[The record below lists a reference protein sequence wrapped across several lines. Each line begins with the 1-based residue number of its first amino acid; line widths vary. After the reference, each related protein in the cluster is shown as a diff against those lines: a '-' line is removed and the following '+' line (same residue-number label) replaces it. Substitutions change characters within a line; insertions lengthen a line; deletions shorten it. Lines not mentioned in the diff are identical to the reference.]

1 MTGLDAIVVGQV
13 ARDLVLLVDEVP
25 GPSGTAPVRCRR
37 ELLGGKGANQAVGLA
52 QLGVRVGL
60 LGVVGEDE
68 VGDRLLGRA
77 RSDGIDV
84 APVLRRPDTPSA
96 LIVDVVD
103 GRGRWRYLEDIPEAT
118 LLTEADVT
126 GAAEVLRAA
135 RAVVVQLQQPLAAA
149 LAATRQARDAGR
161 LVVLDGAPDDPDGS
175 GELLSR
181 ADVLR
186 ADAREAGLLLGGDPP
201 KDADA
206 GLRAG
211 RELAARGPALVAVE
225 VAGEGNA
232 FVWPRGELFVP
243 LSETPTV
250 DSTGAGDA
258 FVAAVTAGLLRDD
271 PYPRLARYAVAAA
284 GATVGRPGGRPA
296 LTPEA
301 IEAQL
306 ARIPER

>member
-13 ARDLVLLVDEVP
+13 ARDIVLLVDEVP

-103 GRGRWRYLEDIPEAT
+103 ARAHWRYLEDIPGAT
-118 LLTEADVT
+118 LLSEADVT

-135 RAVVVQLQQPLAAA
+135 RAVVVQLQQPLPAA
-149 LAATRQARDAGR
+149 LAATRHARDAGR

-175 GELLSR
+175 AELLSR

-201 KDADA
+201 KDAEA

-232 FVWPRGELFVP
+232 FVWPGGGLFVP
-243 LSETPTV
+243 VSETPTV

-284 GATVGRPGGRPA
+284 GATVGHPGGRPA

-306 ARIPER
+306 ARIPDR

>member
-103 GRGRWRYLEDIPEAT
+103 GRARWRYLEDIPEAT
-118 LLTEADVT
+118 LLTEGDVT
-126 GAAEVLRAA
+126 AAAEVLRAA
-135 RAVVVQLQQPLAAA
+135 RAVVVQLQQPLPAA
-149 LAATRQARDAGR
+149 LAAARHARDADR
-161 LVVLDGAPDDPDGS
+161 LVVLDGAPEDPDGAA
-175 GELLSR
+175 ELLSR

-211 RELAARGPALVAVE
+211 RDLAARGPALVAIE

-232 FVWPRGELFVP
+232 FVWPGGELFVP

-258 FVAAVTAGLLRDD
+258 FVAAVTAGLLRDE

-306 ARIPER
+306 ARIPDR

>member
-60 LGVVGEDE
+60 LGVVGEDG

-103 GRGRWRYLEDIPEAT
+103 ARGRWRYLEDIPEAT
-118 LLTEADVT
+118 LLSEADVT

-135 RAVVVQLQQPLAAA
+135 RAVVVQLQQPLPAA

-175 GELLSR
+175 VELLSR

-201 KDADA
+201 KDAEA

-232 FVWPRGELFVP
+232 FVWPGGEVFVP

-258 FVAAVTAGLLRDD
+258 FVAAVTAGLLRDE
-271 PYPRLARYAVAAA
+271 PYPWLARYAVAAA
-284 GATVGRPGGRPA
+284 GATVGHPGGRPA
-296 LTPEA
+296 LTAEA

-306 ARIPER
+306 ARIPDR

>member
-1 MTGLDAIVVGQV
+1 MAGLDAIAVGQV
-13 ARDLVLLVDEVP
+13 ARDLVLLVDELP
-25 GPSGTAPVRCRR
+25 DPSRTTPVRRRR

-68 VGDRLLGRA
+68 VGDRLLGQA

-103 GRGRWRYLEDIPEAT
+103 ARARWRYLEDIPEAT
-118 LLTEADVT
+118 LLTEADVADAE
-126 GAAEVLRAA
+126 GVLQAAQ
-135 RAVVVQLQQPLAAA
+135 AVVVQLQQPLPAVLAAA
-149 LAATRQARDAGR
+149 RCARTADR
-161 LVVLDGAPDDPDGS
+161 LVVLDGAPDDPAG
-175 GELLSR
+175 GAELLAL

-186 ADAREAGLLLGGDPP
+186 ADAREAGLIVGDPP
-201 KDADA
+201 VDAAA

-211 RELAARGPALVAVE
+211 RELLARGPTLVAVE

-232 FVWPRGELFVP
+232 FVWPDGELFVP
-243 LSETPTV
+243 LSKTPVV

-258 FVAAVTAGLLRDD
+258 FVAALTAGLLRGEA
-271 PYPRLARYAVAAA
+271 YPVVARYAVAAA
-284 GATVGRPGGRPA
+284 GATVGHPGGRPA
-296 LTPEA
+296 LSAAA

-306 ARIPER
+306 ARIPAR

>member
-1 MTGLDAIVVGQV
+1 MAGLDAIVVGQV

-25 GPSGTAPVRCRR
+25 DASRAASVRCRR

-52 QLGVRVGL
+52 QLGARVGL
-60 LGVVGEDE
+60 LGVVGQDE

-84 APVLRRPDTPSA
+84 APVVRREGAPSA

-103 GRGRWRYLEDIPEAT
+103 AGGRWRYLQDIGEEM
-118 LLTEADVT
+118 LLTEADVA
-126 GAAEVLRAA
+126 GAEEVVRAA
-135 RAVVVQLQQPLAAA
+135 RAVLVQLQQPLPAA
-149 LAATRQARDAGR
+149 LAAARCGRAADR
-161 LVVLDGAPDDPDGS
+161 LVVLDGAPDDLDGAA
-175 GELLSR
+175 ELFAL

-186 ADAREAGLLLGGDPP
+186 ADAQEAGLLVGDPP

-211 RELAARGPALVAVE
+211 RELRGRGPSLVAVE

-232 FVWPRGELFVP
+232 FVWPDGEVFVP
-243 LSETPTV
+243 LSETPMV

-258 FVAAVTAGLLRDD
+258 FVAALTVGLLRGD
-271 PYPRLARYAVAAA
+271 PPERTARYAVAAA
-284 GATVGRPGGRPA
+284 GATVGHPGGRPA
-296 LTPEA
+296 LTAEA
-301 IEAQL
+301 IEEQL
-306 ARIPER
+306 VRIPSD

>member
-52 QLGVRVGL
+52 QLGIRVGL

-103 GRGRWRYLEDIPEAT
+103 ARAHWRYLEDIPEAT
-118 LLTEADVT
+118 LLSEEDVT

-135 RAVVVQLQQPLAAA
+135 RAVVVQLQQPLPAA
-149 LAATRQARDAGR
+149 LAATRHARDAGR
-161 LVVLDGAPDDPDGS
+161 LVVLDGAPEDPDGS
-175 GELLSR
+175 AELLSR

-211 RELAARGPALVAVE
+211 RDLAARGPALVAVE

-232 FVWPRGELFVP
+232 FVWPGGELFVP

-284 GATVGRPGGRPA
+284 GATVGHPGGRPA
-296 LTPEA
+296 LAPEA

>member
-103 GRGRWRYLEDIPEAT
+103 ARARWRYLEDIPAAT

-135 RAVVVQLQQPLAAA
+135 RAVVVQLQQPLPAT
-149 LAATRQARDAGR
+149 LAATRHARDAGR
-161 LVVLDGAPDDPDGS
+161 LVVLDGVPDDPDGS
-175 GELLSR
+175 AELLSR

-232 FVWPRGELFVP
+232 FVWSDGELFVP

-271 PYPRLARYAVAAA
+271 PYPRLARHAVAAA
-284 GATVGRPGGRPA
+284 GATVGHPGGRPA

>member
-103 GRGRWRYLEDIPEAT
+103 ARAHWRYLEDIPEAT
-118 LLTEADVT
+118 LLSEADVT

-135 RAVVVQLQQPLAAA
+135 RAVVVQLQQPLPAA
-149 LAATRQARDAGR
+149 LAATRYARDAGR

-175 GELLSR
+175 AELLSR

-201 KDADA
+201 KDAEA

-232 FVWPRGELFVP
+232 FVWPGGELFVP

-284 GATVGRPGGRPA
+284 GATVGHPGGRPA

-306 ARIPER
+306 ARIPDR

>member
-103 GRGRWRYLEDIPEAT
+103 ARARWRYLEDIPEAT
-118 LLTEADVT
+118 VLTEADVT
-126 GAAEVLRAA
+126 GAAEVLASA
-135 RAVVVQLQQPLAAA
+135 RAVVVQLQQPLPAA
-149 LAATRQARDAGR
+149 LAATRHARDAGR

-175 GELLSR
+175 AELLSR

-211 RELAARGPALVAVE
+211 RELATRGPALVAVE

-258 FVAAVTAGLLRDD
+258 FVAAVTAGLLRGD
-271 PYPRLARYAVAAA
+271 PYPRLARHAVAAA
-284 GATVGRPGGRPA
+284 GATVGHPGGRPA

-306 ARIPER
+306 ARIPQR